1 MKQRWAIQI
10 LKLCSLILLSNTATS
25 LEIEDE
31 PPTVKV
37 DVFAKHKGNRI
48 EYNYRVIN
56 DLPETIDSVIIG
68 GYIEQGEMTNADVRE
83 SIEAKELVEAVELIE
98 AEESIEADELINVW
112 ELLELP
118 SGWHPKLGIPSAS
131 SDSPMGWRISLSSSE
146 DGEAHA
152 IVWKARNDRSPLLLG
167 GHRLGRMRVSLDQSD
182 NSYLNSYATVHFTD
196 REPATLTVP
205 INQLDDIP
213 PALIVS
219 MVPDTLRS
227 PEGKLMP
234 VNTVFTVK
242 YDYFDQLPAI
252 KLESITANEML
263 GYGDITDASFGIDD
277 RYIKLRAHHNDTAD
291 RIYTVIYSA
300 TDASG
305 NQTLASATVTVPY
318 DPPVEMQLTP
328 FPEQVE
334 TMQIPDTQD
343 QSDETHSEILHD
355 EYESLSP

>member
-10 LKLCSLILLSNTATS
+10 LKLCSLILLGNAATS
-25 LEIEDE
+25 LAIEDE

-68 GYIEQGEMTNADVRE
+68 GSIEQGEMTDVDERE
-83 SIEAKELVEAVELIE
+83 SIEADELIE
-98 AEESIEADELINVW
+98 TAELINVW

-131 SDSPMGWRISLSSSE
+131 SNSPMGWRVSLSSSE

-152 IVWKARNDRSPLLLG
+152 IVWEAKNDRSPLLLG
-167 GHRLGRMRVSLDQSD
+167 GHRLGKMRVSLDQPD

-213 PALIVS
+213 PALVVS
-219 MVPDTLRS
+219 MVPDILRS

-242 YDYFDQLPAI
+242 DDYFDHLPAI

-263 GYGDITDASFGIDD
+263 DYGDITDASFGIDD

-328 FPEQVE
+328 FPEQVG
-334 TMQIPDTQD
+334 TMQSPVMQD
-343 QSDETHSEILHD
+343 QSNETQYEVLHD

>member
-1 MKQRWAIQI
+1 MKQRGAIQI
-10 LKLCSLILLSNTATS
+10 LKLCCLILLSNATAS
-25 LEIEDE
+25 MAKDAE

-37 DVFAKHKGNRI
+37 DVYAKHKGNKVV
-48 EYNYRVIN
+48 YSYRVIN
-56 DLPETIDSVIIG
+56 NLPETIDSVIIG
-68 GYIEQGEMTNADVRE
+68 GSIEIGDSTEQREMTDAD
-83 SIEAKELVEAVELIE
+83 
-98 AEESIEADELINVW
+98 AEELINAW

-118 SGWHPKLGIPSAS
+118 SGWHLKLGIPSAS
-131 SDSPMGWRISLSSSE
+131 SRSPTGWRISLSSSE
-146 DGEAHA
+146 DSETHA
-152 IVWKARNDRSPLLLG
+152 IVWKARNDKSPLLLG
-167 GHRLGRMRVSLDQSD
+167 GRRMGKMSVSLGQAD
-182 NSYLNSYATVHFTD
+182 NSYLTSYATVHFTD

-242 YDYFDQLPAI
+242 DDYFDHLPEI
-252 KLESITANEML
+252 KLESITANETL
-263 GYGDITDASFGIDD
+263 DYGDIRDASFGIDD
-277 RYIKLRAHHNDTAD
+277 RHLKLRAYNNDTSD

-318 DPPVEMQLTP
+318 DPPEEMQSTP
-328 FPEQVE
+328 FLDFFKTMQTPTEQVQTE
-334 TMQIPDTQD
+334 EPQPEALQD
-343 QSDETHSEILHD
+343 Q
-355 EYESLSP
+355 YENLAP

>member
-10 LKLCSLILLSNTATS
+10 LKLCSLILLSNAATS
-25 LEIEDE
+25 LAIEDE

-37 DVFAKHKGNRI
+37 DAFAKHKGNRI

-68 GYIEQGEMTNADVRE
+68 GSIEQGVTADIDVKK
-83 SIEAKELVEAVELIE
+83 SIEAEELVE

-131 SDSPMGWRISLSSSE
+131 SNSPMGWRVSLSSSE

-152 IVWKARNDRSPLLLG
+152 IVWEAKNDRSPLLLG
-167 GHRLGRMRVSLDQSD
+167 GHRLGKMRVSLDQQD

-213 PALIVS
+213 PALVVS

-242 YDYFDQLPAI
+242 DDYFDHLPAI

-263 GYGDITDASFGIDD
+263 DYGDITDASFGIDD
-277 RYIKLRAHHNDTAD
+277 RYIKLRARHNDTAD

-305 NQTLASATVTVPY
+305 NQTLASSTVTVPY

-334 TMQIPDTQD
+334 TMQSPVTQD
-343 QSDETHSEILHD
+343 QSDETHSEVLHD